1 MTGGEHGANVIRQ
14 RQKRAHRNVQALVC
28 GRSGFVQTGIQIRRR
43 TPDCTFSPVRQLHN
57 DQTGTASRTATTDG
71 QATAIQRVMR
81 INDPDLSDS
90 PVNICGIMR

>member
-14 RQKRAHRNVQALVC
+14 LQTRTHRNVQAPLC
-28 GRSGFVQTGIQIRRR
+28 GRSGSRQTRSQIRGR
-43 TPDCTFSPVRQLHN
+43 TPDCAFPPVRQPHN
-57 DQTGTASRTATTDG
+57 DQTRTAARAAIADR
-71 QATAIQRVMR
+71 QATAIKRVMR